1 MLKRLSDFLGFPAVA
16 AALGAGL
23 VLARQITWGVGLG
36 PDGINYVAIARNLL
50 AGQGFTDFDG
60 GVSTLW
66 PPLWPL
72 LLAASGLGILDPI
85 RVAGP
90 LNAAF
95 FALTVLVLGRY
106 LERRLESRFV
116 ARWATLAFALSAP
129 LAEVS
134 RQAMSEPAFLLFTTL
149 ALVAADRFFERGVD
163 SGAGGNR
170 GRSLLLRAAL
180 WSALAW
186 LTRYLG
192 VALVASVGLLL
203 LLRRRGTTPPRTR
216 WADAGL
222 YTAIA
227 AAPMALWLFRNLRST
242 GSPTGHTR
250 AVEYSWTGLL
260 ADWGRGL
267 AEFAAFDHG
276 AWFLPAAALSLA
288 FAWFLH
294 RRAPESRPAPLPETD
309 PEAGPPRPPGPIPVF
324 GVFAAVYLAALAFAL
339 MAGQTWHGV
348 AARFLAPLSVPL
360 LVLAAAAFDRLS
372 GAPARRRP
380 APDPADGETGR
391 ETGPGTGGA
400 PFARALRSGLAP
412 APGLLLAGGLVFHLL
427 GQALPNAR
435 AIARANSGEAAPG
448 AGYRGGP
455 WAESETLRALREG
468 PLPAR
473 LYSNLPLLAYL
484 ETDGRTEV
492 RYLPADLSP
501 VVKRLGGAPTTPAE
515 RLARG
520 LSGMEDGARIVWHRE
535 FGTAEYRHGSPPAFR
550 VRPSLRL
557 VGEFPDGVIRELAR
571 GGEEAPGAEP
581 GPNPYRAAY
590 AAIAAGEFGEPV
602 ARTAF
607 ALYQRGRTLALLR
620 EPCSPEDLAAGF
632 FLHLHPAAPDSLPE
646 ARREIG
652 FENRDFQFFEHGVI
666 LDRRAEGSSGEG
678 AESPKCLAL
687 VPLPSPD
694 FDRILVGQIGPGP
707 SDGLSDGL
715 SGGLSDGLS
724 GGPSGGAPAPLWEAI
739 VRGDRDRY
747 RAAYDAIVSGEM
759 GEPAAR
765 AGFDLYFDPDP
776 DPDPEPDR
784 EGRAL
789 IYFEPS
795 CSRADRELKFFLH
808 LHPAEPDALPP
819 ERRVYG
825 FENRDFDFREYGLT
839 VPAEVAGA
847 EHCLAIV
854 PLPPGDFPRIAT
866 GQWRAGEAPVWSA
879 ALGAGAPARVS
890 TPGGWPGL
898 HESLVAGERGDP
910 VARSFFD
917 LYLDEAGLTYLR
929 APCTEE
935 DTTARFFFHLYPE
948 DREALPEDR
957 RQYGFE
963 NRDFDFADR
972 GVILPPDH
980 DPRLGPE
987 SAGAKCLAR
996 APLPDYDLLR
1006 LRTGQ
1011 WAREEGGLWTVEWA
1025 PGGQR
1030 VE

>member
-1 MLKRLSDFLGFPAVA
+1 MVKKRFSLFPAVA
-16 AALGAGL
+16 GALGAGL

-36 PDGINYVAIARNLL
+36 PDGINYAAIARNLL
-50 AGQGFTDFDG
+50 AGEGFTDFDG

-72 LLAASGLGILDPI
+72 LLAAAGLGILDPI

-90 LNAAF
+90 LNAAL
-95 FALTVLVLGRY
+95 FALTVFVLGRY

-149 ALVAADRFFERGVD
+149 ALVAADRFFEHGVD
-163 SGAGGNR
+163 GGAGGNR
-170 GRSLLLRAAL
+170 GRSLLLRAAG

-203 LLRRRGTTPPRTR
+203 LLRRRGTAPARTR
-216 WADAGL
+216 CADAGL
-222 YTAIA
+222 YTAVA
-227 AAPMALWLFRNLRST
+227 AAPMALWLFRNLRAT

-250 AVEYSWTGLL
+250 AVEYSGTGLL
-260 ADWGRGL
+260 ADFGSGL

-288 FAWFLH
+288 GAWFLH
-294 RRAPESRPAPLPETD
+294 RRGPGSRAAPLPETD
-309 PEAGPPRPPGPIPVF
+309 LSRPPGPIPVF
-324 GVFAAVYLAALAFAL
+324 GVFAAGYLAALAFAL
-339 MAGQTWHGV
+339 VAGQTWHGV

-372 GAPARRRP
+372 AALALRKPGPAPADRETV
-380 APDPADGETGR
+380 GGIGQGTGR
-391 ETGPGTGGA
+391 A
-400 PFARALRSGLAP
+400 PFARAFRSGLAW
-412 APGLLLAGGLVFHLL
+412 APGLVLTGGLAFHLL
-427 GQALPNAR
+427 GQVLPNAR
-435 AIARANSGEAAPG
+435 AIARANSGAEAPG

-484 ETDGRTEV
+484 ETEGRTEV

-501 VVKRLGGAPTTPAE
+501 VVKRRGGAPTTPGE

-520 LSGMEDGARIVWHRE
+520 LSGIGDGARIVWHRE
-535 FGTAEYRHGSPPAFR
+535 FGSAEYRHGSPPAFR
-550 VRPSLRL
+550 VQPSLRL
-557 VGEFPDGVIRELAR
+557 VGEFPDGGIWEVAR
-571 GGEEAPGAEP
+571 GGEPAGGGEGARGGEP
-581 GPNPYRAAY
+581 GSNPYRAAY

-607 ALYQRGRTLALLR
+607 DFYRRDRTLALLR

-632 FLHLHPAAPDSLPE
+632 FLHLHPPVPPSIPPSIPDSLPE
-646 ARREIG
+646 ARRQVG

-666 LDRRAEGSSGEG
+666 LDRPSEGASGEG
-678 AESPKCLAL
+678 LEPPKCLAL
-687 VPLPSPD
+687 VPLPRRD
-694 FDRILVGQIGPGP
+694 FDRILVGQVGPGP
-707 SDGLSDGL
+707 SDGPAGGPS
-715 SGGLSDGLS
+715 SGPSSGLS
-724 GGPSGGAPAPLWEAI
+724 GGPPAPRWEAI

-747 RAAYDAIVSGEM
+747 RAAYDAIVSGES

-765 AGFDLYFDPDP
+765 AGFDLYLGPDP
-776 DPDPEPDR
+776 DPDR
-784 EGRAL
+784 EGTAL

-808 LHPAEPDALPP
+808 LHPAEPEALPP
-819 ERRVYG
+819 ERRAYG

-839 VPAEVAGA
+839 VPAGVGAA

-866 GQWRAGEAPVWSA
+866 GQWRAGEAPVWTA
-879 ALGAGAPARVS
+879 VLGAGARVS
-890 TPGGWPGL
+890 TPGGWPAL
-898 HESLVAGERGDP
+898 YESLVAGERGEP

-917 LYLDEAGLTYLR
+917 LYLDGTGLAYLR
-929 APCTEE
+929 EPCAEA
-935 DTTARFFFHLYPE
+935 DTAARFFFHLYPG
-948 DREALPEDR
+948 DREDLPEDR

-987 SAGAKCLAR
+987 SAGAKCLAV
-996 APLPDYDLLR
+996 APLPAYDLLR

-1011 WAREEGGLWTVEWA
+1011 WTRAEGGLWAVEWA
-1025 PGGQR
+1025 PGGPR
-1030 VE
+1030 LE